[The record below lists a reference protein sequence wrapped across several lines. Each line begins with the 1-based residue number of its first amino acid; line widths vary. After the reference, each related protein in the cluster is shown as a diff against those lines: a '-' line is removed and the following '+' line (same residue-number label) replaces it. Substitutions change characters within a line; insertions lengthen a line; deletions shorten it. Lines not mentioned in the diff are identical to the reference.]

1 VAHAE
6 SGTLG
11 SLAPSSELPAPME
24 IIRAPRVTLIARP
37 QFLEPAHLP
46 VQWKGESSD
55 GERIAEF
62 AGRLC
67 YMSQHNP
74 AGRST
79 AEYLQNILKQG
90 HGSVFEHS
98 TYVMLIEGISRSC
111 SHELVRHR
119 AGWGYSQLSQRY
131 VDESHA
137 AFVMPPAIIGDA
149 AMEEAWTR
157 QVEQAQAAYVEAVER
172 LMARYD
178 WVENKVHR
186 RKLAREAARSVL
198 PNATEV
204 KIVVSANVR
213 AWRTMLELRLGEGAE
228 LEIRR
233 MAAACL
239 RVLQREAPALFADFE
254 LYESA
259 EGGEAGRVGFHK
271 V

>member
-1 VAHAE
+1 MPGH
-6 SGTLG
+6 
-11 SLAPSSELPAPME
+11 PELLTPDSRLPTPDSPME
-24 IIRAPRVTLIARP
+24 ILRAPRITLIGRP

-46 VQWKGESSD
+46 VQWKGESTD
-55 GERIAEF
+55 GERLAEF

-74 AGRST
+74 AARST
-79 AEYLQNILKQG
+79 PEYLRNILRQG

-119 AGWGYSQLSQRY
+119 AGWGFSQLSQRY

-137 AFVMPPAIIGDA
+137 AFVMPPAIMGDPTL
-149 AMEEAWTR
+149 ETDWTN
-157 QVEQAQAAYVEAVER
+157 QVRSAQTAYVEAVER
-172 LMARYD
+172 LMSRYD
-178 WVENKVHR
+178 WVEDKIHR

-204 KIVVSANVR
+204 KIVASANVR

-233 MAAACL
+233 MAVACL
-239 RVLQREAPALFADFE
+239 RVLQQEAPALFADFDI
-254 LYESA
+254 YQSP